1 MNRLREHLISLESV
15 RSVVPNLLKSSRDKV
30 NKAFSSMTVTEAD
43 YILKTDN
50 TEKDLIELLIS
61 KMEIENILGLKFIL
75 GVKKIHFFLFFF
87 LTNLNTELNF
97 LFSNPFDI

>member
-15 RSVVPNLLKSSRDKV
+15 RSVVPNLIKSSREKV

-61 KMEIENILGLKFIL
+61 KMEMENILGLKFIL
-75 GVKKIHFFLFFF
+75 GVINLSNLCLSHSFLS
-87 LTNLNTELNF
+87 TNLSKF
-97 LFSNPFDI
+97 